1 MTADIFKRFIRRK
14 ASLIGGII
22 LLLFLLMAL
31 IGPFLCTQDP
41 NAQDIANKY
50 APPSWEHL
58 LGTDNLGRD
67 TLTRM
72 VYGARVSLLVSFV
85 GTIIGSAIGVA
96 LGVLAGYYG
105 GWLDSLISRFV
116 DFLLAFPGLL
126 LAIVVVAI
134 LGSGLENTMA
144 AIAFYSIPYIAR
156 MVRGVVLTLKG
167 SEYVQA
173 CKVMGVS
180 DARIIM
186 THIIPNSMSQIIVN
200 VTLNLGTAI
209 LTASSLSFL
218 GLGVTPPNPEWG
230 AMLSTARDA
239 IRSYPWA
246 AVIPGVALGLASGRS
261 PALASLLSPIIN
273 GVRAVPG
280 ISWLPLALLWLGIG
294 FRATVFLIA
303 LAGFFPAYL
312 NAAAGAASVPP
323 VLIRAGRM
331 LGFGR
336 RAIFFRVVIPSAM
349 PQVRTGLRVALGM
362 SFSYLVLGELTGVP
376 DGLGAMIMDAR
387 LAGRV
392 DLLVSGIILIA
403 LVGWLCDVLLM
414 RALSAVSV
422 SLRRQ

>member
-1 MTADIFKRFIRRK
+1 MGREAEGCGGLPHEAPSVPSPPKGFTGEPRRGAAGAGPEGPPPGNPLRASGRFAGAWVLKGRI
-14 ASLIGGII
+14 LPWLLP
-22 LLLFLLMAL
+22 LLLFVCWESATSGGLAPEYLLPSPGTVWETVCAYMGAVSE
-31 IGPFLCTQDP
+31 GHAD
-41 NAQDIANKY
+41 AY
-50 APPSWEHL
+50 AGRFWGDVSAS
-58 LGTDNLGRD
+58 LGR
-67 TLTRM
+67 
-72 VYGARVSLLVSFV
+72 
-85 GTIIGSAIGVA
+85 VA
-96 LGVLAGYYG
+96 SGY
-105 GWLDSLISRFV
+105 
-116 DFLLAFPGLL
+116 LLA
-126 LAIVVVAI
+126 A
-134 LGSGLENTMA
+134 
-144 AIAFYSIPYIAR
+144 
-156 MVRGVVLTLKG
+156 
-167 SEYVQA
+167 
-173 CKVMGVS
+173 
-180 DARIIM
+180 
-186 THIIPNSMSQIIVN
+186 
-200 VTLNLGTAI
+200 
-209 LTASSLSFL
+209 
-218 GLGVTPPNPEWG
+218 
-230 AMLSTARDA
+230 
-239 IRSYPWA
+239 
-246 AVIPGVALGLASGRS
+246 IPGVALGLASGRV

-273 GVRAVPG
+273 GIRAVPG

-336 RAIFFRVVIPSAM
+336 RAIFFRVVLPSAM

-362 SFSYLVLGELTGVP
+362 SFSYLVLGELTGFP

>member
-1 MTADIFKRFIRRK
+1 MKTAGKERESGRCGEVPCEGSFKPIAGSGERGFAGEPPCRSTAGAAPEGRSRGNSSRAFGSLAGTWLSKRRILPCLLPLILFTCWNLATSSGLAPEYLLPSPRTVWETVCAYMGAVSEGYADAYAGRFWGDLS
-14 ASLIGGII
+14 ASL
-22 LLLFLLMAL
+22 
-31 IGPFLCTQDP
+31 
-41 NAQDIANKY
+41 
-50 APPSWEHL
+50 
-58 LGTDNLGRD
+58 GR
-67 TLTRM
+67 
-72 VYGARVSLLVSFV
+72 V
-85 GTIIGSAIGVA
+85 
-96 LGVLAGYYG
+96 
-105 GWLDSLISRFV
+105 
-116 DFLLAFPGLL
+116 
-126 LAIVVVAI
+126 
-134 LGSGLENTMA
+134 GSGYL
-144 AIAFYSIPYIAR
+144 
-156 MVRGVVLTLKG
+156 L
-167 SEYVQA
+167 
-173 CKVMGVS
+173 
-180 DARIIM
+180 
-186 THIIPNSMSQIIVN
+186 
-200 VTLNLGTAI
+200 
-209 LTASSLSFL
+209 
-218 GLGVTPPNPEWG
+218 
-230 AMLSTARDA
+230 
-239 IRSYPWA
+239 

>member
-1 MTADIFKRFIRRK
+1 MPEYCGSGPRGAVAWKLVKSFRKPCRDVALEEAHPPLPPSADPVHLLELGNIQRPCSGISSAVAEDGLGNGVRVMGAVSEGYADAYAGRFWGDLS
-14 ASLIGGII
+14 ASL
-22 LLLFLLMAL
+22 
-31 IGPFLCTQDP
+31 
-41 NAQDIANKY
+41 
-50 APPSWEHL
+50 
-58 LGTDNLGRD
+58 GR
-67 TLTRM
+67 
-72 VYGARVSLLVSFV
+72 V
-85 GTIIGSAIGVA
+85 
-96 LGVLAGYYG
+96 
-105 GWLDSLISRFV
+105 
-116 DFLLAFPGLL
+116 
-126 LAIVVVAI
+126 
-134 LGSGLENTMA
+134 GSGYL
-144 AIAFYSIPYIAR
+144 
-156 MVRGVVLTLKG
+156 L
-167 SEYVQA
+167 
-173 CKVMGVS
+173 
-180 DARIIM
+180 
-186 THIIPNSMSQIIVN
+186 
-200 VTLNLGTAI
+200 
-209 LTASSLSFL
+209 
-218 GLGVTPPNPEWG
+218 
-230 AMLSTARDA
+230 
-239 IRSYPWA
+239 

>member
-1 MTADIFKRFIRRK
+1 MGAVSEGYADAYAGRFWGDLS
-14 ASLIGGII
+14 ASL
-22 LLLFLLMAL
+22 
-31 IGPFLCTQDP
+31 
-41 NAQDIANKY
+41 
-50 APPSWEHL
+50 
-58 LGTDNLGRD
+58 GR
-67 TLTRM
+67 
-72 VYGARVSLLVSFV
+72 V
-85 GTIIGSAIGVA
+85 
-96 LGVLAGYYG
+96 
-105 GWLDSLISRFV
+105 
-116 DFLLAFPGLL
+116 
-126 LAIVVVAI
+126 
-134 LGSGLENTMA
+134 GSGYL
-144 AIAFYSIPYIAR
+144 
-156 MVRGVVLTLKG
+156 L
-167 SEYVQA
+167 
-173 CKVMGVS
+173 
-180 DARIIM
+180 
-186 THIIPNSMSQIIVN
+186 
-200 VTLNLGTAI
+200 
-209 LTASSLSFL
+209 
-218 GLGVTPPNPEWG
+218 
-230 AMLSTARDA
+230 
-239 IRSYPWA
+239 

-414 RALSAVSV
+414 RVLSAVSV

>member
-1 MTADIFKRFIRRK
+1 
-14 ASLIGGII
+14 
-22 LLLFLLMAL
+22 
-31 IGPFLCTQDP
+31 
-41 NAQDIANKY
+41 
-50 APPSWEHL
+50 
-58 LGTDNLGRD
+58 
-67 TLTRM
+67 
-72 VYGARVSLLVSFV
+72 
-85 GTIIGSAIGVA
+85 
-96 LGVLAGYYG
+96 
-105 GWLDSLISRFV
+105 
-116 DFLLAFPGLL
+116 
-126 LAIVVVAI
+126 
-134 LGSGLENTMA
+134 
-144 AIAFYSIPYIAR
+144 
-156 MVRGVVLTLKG
+156 
-167 SEYVQA
+167 
-173 CKVMGVS
+173 
-180 DARIIM
+180 
-186 THIIPNSMSQIIVN
+186 
-200 VTLNLGTAI
+200 
-209 LTASSLSFL
+209 
-218 GLGVTPPNPEWG
+218 
-230 AMLSTARDA
+230 ML
-239 IRSYPWA
+239 

-387 LAGRV
+387 LVGRV

>member
-1 MTADIFKRFIRRK
+1 MKTAGKERESGRCGEVPCDGSFKPIAGSGERGFAGEPPCRSAAGAAPEGRSRGNSSRAFGSLAGTWLSKRRILPCLLPLILFTCWNLATSSGLAPEYLLPSPRTVWETVCAYMGAVSEGYADAYAGRFWGDLS
-14 ASLIGGII
+14 ASL
-22 LLLFLLMAL
+22 
-31 IGPFLCTQDP
+31 
-41 NAQDIANKY
+41 
-50 APPSWEHL
+50 
-58 LGTDNLGRD
+58 
-67 TLTRM
+67 
-72 VYGARVSLLVSFV
+72 
-85 GTIIGSAIGVA
+85 
-96 LGVLAGYYG
+96 
-105 GWLDSLISRFV
+105 
-116 DFLLAFPGLL
+116 
-126 LAIVVVAI
+126 
-134 LGSGLENTMA
+134 
-144 AIAFYSIPYIAR
+144 
-156 MVRGVVLTLKG
+156 
-167 SEYVQA
+167 
-173 CKVMGVS
+173 
-180 DARIIM
+180 
-186 THIIPNSMSQIIVN
+186 
-200 VTLNLGTAI
+200 
-209 LTASSLSFL
+209 
-218 GLGVTPPNPEWG
+218 
-230 AMLSTARDA
+230 
-239 IRSYPWA
+239 
-246 AVIPGVALGLASGRS
+246 ALGLASGRS

-280 ISWLPLALLWLGIG
+280 ISWLPLALLWLVIG

-312 NAAAGAASVPP
+312 NAAAGAAAVPP

>member
-1 MTADIFKRFIRRK
+1 MGAVSEGYADAYAGRFWGDLS
-14 ASLIGGII
+14 ASL
-22 LLLFLLMAL
+22 
-31 IGPFLCTQDP
+31 
-41 NAQDIANKY
+41 
-50 APPSWEHL
+50 
-58 LGTDNLGRD
+58 GR
-67 TLTRM
+67 
-72 VYGARVSLLVSFV
+72 V
-85 GTIIGSAIGVA
+85 
-96 LGVLAGYYG
+96 
-105 GWLDSLISRFV
+105 
-116 DFLLAFPGLL
+116 
-126 LAIVVVAI
+126 
-134 LGSGLENTMA
+134 GSGYL
-144 AIAFYSIPYIAR
+144 
-156 MVRGVVLTLKG
+156 L
-167 SEYVQA
+167 
-173 CKVMGVS
+173 
-180 DARIIM
+180 
-186 THIIPNSMSQIIVN
+186 
-200 VTLNLGTAI
+200 
-209 LTASSLSFL
+209 
-218 GLGVTPPNPEWG
+218 
-230 AMLSTARDA
+230 
-239 IRSYPWA
+239 

-323 VLIRAGRM
+323 VLTRAGRM

-349 PQVRTGLRVALGM
+349 PQVRTGLRVA
-362 SFSYLVLGELTGVP
+362 LGELTGVP

>member
-1 MTADIFKRFIRRK
+1 MRKITRRSFLAAAAACGAAAALSACGGSSASSAAASSVASSTA
-14 ASLIGGII
+14 ASVSAAADGQKFTVGICQ
-22 LLLFLLMAL
+22 LVQHAAL
-31 IGPFLCTQDP
+31 DAATQGFEDALTAAFGDNVTFDFQ
-41 NAQDIANKY
+41 NAQGDSATCATITNGFVSSGVDLIMAN
-50 APPSWEHL
+50 ATPALQAAQAATNTIPV
-58 LGTDNLGRD
+58 LGTSV
-67 TLTRM
+67 T
-72 VYGARVSLLVSFV
+72 
-85 GTIIGSAIGVA
+85 
-96 LGVLAGYYG
+96 
-105 GWLDSLISRFV
+105 
-116 DFLLAFPGLL
+116 
-126 LAIVVVAI
+126 
-134 LGSGLENTMA
+134 
-144 AIAFYSIPYIAR
+144 
-156 MVRGVVLTLKG
+156 
-167 SEYVQA
+167 EY
-173 CKVMGVS
+173 
-180 DARIIM
+180 
-186 THIIPNSMSQIIVN
+186 
-200 VTLNLGTAI
+200 
-209 LTASSLSFL
+209 
-218 GLGVTPPNPEWG
+218 
-230 AMLSTARDA
+230 
-239 IRSYPWA
+239 
-246 AVIPGVALGLASGRS
+246 GVALGLASGRS

>member
-1 MTADIFKRFIRRK
+1 MTADIFKRFIHRK

-246 AVIPGVALGLASGRS
+246 AVIPGVAITLVVLSF
-261 PALASLLSPIIN
+261 SLV
-273 GVRAVPG
+273 GD
-280 ISWLPLALLWLGIG
+280 
-294 FRATVFLIA
+294 
-303 LAGFFPAYL
+303 
-312 NAAAGAASVPP
+312 
-323 VLIRAGRM
+323 
-331 LGFGR
+331 
-336 RAIFFRVVIPSAM
+336 
-349 PQVRTGLRVALGM
+349 GLRDALD
-362 SFSYLVLGELTGVP
+362 P
-376 DGLGAMIMDAR
+376 R
-387 LAGRV
+387 LKNG
-392 DLLVSGIILIA
+392 
-403 LVGWLCDVLLM
+403 
-414 RALSAVSV
+414 
-422 SLRRQ
+422 

>member
-1 MTADIFKRFIRRK
+1 MGAVSEGYADAYAGRFWGDLS
-14 ASLIGGII
+14 ASL
-22 LLLFLLMAL
+22 
-31 IGPFLCTQDP
+31 
-41 NAQDIANKY
+41 
-50 APPSWEHL
+50 
-58 LGTDNLGRD
+58 GR
-67 TLTRM
+67 
-72 VYGARVSLLVSFV
+72 V
-85 GTIIGSAIGVA
+85 
-96 LGVLAGYYG
+96 
-105 GWLDSLISRFV
+105 
-116 DFLLAFPGLL
+116 
-126 LAIVVVAI
+126 
-134 LGSGLENTMA
+134 GSGYL
-144 AIAFYSIPYIAR
+144 
-156 MVRGVVLTLKG
+156 L
-167 SEYVQA
+167 
-173 CKVMGVS
+173 
-180 DARIIM
+180 
-186 THIIPNSMSQIIVN
+186 
-200 VTLNLGTAI
+200 
-209 LTASSLSFL
+209 
-218 GLGVTPPNPEWG
+218 
-230 AMLSTARDA
+230 
-239 IRSYPWA
+239 

-294 FRATVFLIA
+294 LIA

>member
-1 MTADIFKRFIRRK
+1 MPECCGSGPRGAVAWKLVKSFRK
-14 ASLIGGII
+14 PCRDV
-22 LLLFLLMAL
+22 AL
-31 IGPFLCTQDP
+31 EEAHPPL
-41 NAQDIANKY
+41 
-50 APPSWEHL
+50 PPSAAPVHL
-58 LGTDNLGRD
+58 LELGNIQRPCSGISSAVAEDGLGNGVRVYGRGIGRVCGCLCRAFLGRSV
-67 TLTRM
+67 RKP
-72 VYGARVSLLVSFV
+72 GARGKRLLV
-85 GTIIGSAIGVA
+85 
-96 LGVLAGYYG
+96 G
-105 GWLDSLISRFV
+105 GDPRRG
-116 DFLLAFPGLL
+116 A
-126 LAIVVVAI
+126 
-134 LGSGLENTMA
+134 GSGFRAE
-144 AIAFYSIPYIAR
+144 S
-156 MVRGVVLTLKG
+156 
-167 SEYVQA
+167 
-173 CKVMGVS
+173 
-180 DARIIM
+180 
-186 THIIPNSMSQIIVN
+186 
-200 VTLNLGTAI
+200 
-209 LTASSLSFL
+209 
-218 GLGVTPPNPEWG
+218 
-230 AMLSTARDA
+230 
-239 IRSYPWA
+239 
-246 AVIPGVALGLASGRS
+246 
-261 PALASLLSPIIN
+261 ALASLLSPIIN
-273 GVRAVPG
+273 GARAVPG